1 MFTAIASQGISVG
14 TNLLSDALAKK
25 ITAFQDKEAVRHL
38 IETLHTWETQ
48 FEEANDGTV
57 VTSGAFCN
65 YVKHFKVME
74 RILTYVLDPSDSSL
88 PQEDFLEELQG
99 QMTEYLEEKNGKK
112 LSYDDKE
119 RILKYSNS
127 LFAAVKTFLFDQVSL
142 QDRGLLYAL
151 SQNHAELDQIKSFL
165 MEQFHMQERSLAVLQ
180 EQLLCFMESR
190 RTEDN
195 LLEKL
200 NAWNSR
206 EIKALG
212 ERYNPDVN
220 ISLSITGVFQ
230 GATLDDS
237 FKSRFLEKTDQFLLS
252 MQHDYSKEI
261 RQFCSGVAQA
271 VTELDFLNLKKDDID
286 HILSLTDEIL
296 AALGKKIDAYYKAED
311 KKALR
316 DTLYQLYQSQIAADE
331 FRTYL
336 TSAPVQAAVTPYV
349 VLVGDGGTGKSHLIA
364 DFIENRMTS
373 GQASLLLLNQ
383 SITSGVDV
391 PSSLPGW
398 IGFSGNYY
406 ELFECLEKTAVS
418 QQSRVLICI
427 DALNEGLGV
436 TFWRNALAGI
446 VELLERYPHIGLIVS
461 VRTQYEDN
469 LFAGQDALRSKMQR
483 VEHTGFSEITYEAMH
498 RYFSFYEITTDA
510 VIFPDTE
517 FSNPLFLRLFCK
529 SHRRTHICLEKLSLP
544 AIYKQYIDY
553 EEGKIAERCNCSRA
567 YKLVSRIIDAM
578 ISTRTSAEYGAV
590 RLSLDSALK
599 LIVEISKQW
608 NVTADVYGALLG
620 EGILTQITDY
630 RGNESVHITYERLE
644 DFFVASKIAT
654 AYAELP
660 RGTFLEAYSWVTHRT
675 DLLEFLGVILA
686 EEHGVELNELFSPS
700 DPWDAVTIRNAFL
713 YGLTWR
719 KSTSLTEKSRDY
731 INHEILDYEDS
742 FQEFIDLLFALSA
755 RSDHSLNAVETFH
768 YFQQFPMPD
777 RDAEF
782 IPVFDTLYLDRNSA
796 LSRLIEWGLHH
807 AREQRVPDDVA
818 EKSALI
824 LCWLLIS
831 PNTELRDR
839 ATKAIICILISH
851 TQSLIALMRKYE
863 GIDDPYILERI
874 YAIAFG
880 CAVNEGDPGELKSLA
895 EYTYAA
901 VFNRNTVYPNILL
914 RTYAKNVIDYARYMG
929 CIEEKDIRLEKI
941 TPPYHSTFPDIPSDE
956 EIKRYKLDYH
966 DPAFQNHHWA
976 QNILLDSMKVEYSR
990 SGRSGGY
997 GDFGRYTFQYYFHD
1011 WTQLHPMD
1019 LKNIAVKRIFEL
1031 GYDVEKHGHYDR
1043 ERTDSARVGTQMGK
1057 KERIGK
1063 KYQWIALYELAAQ
1076 VSDHYKMTIYDDTF
1090 GNRTQ
1095 GFCLGS
1101 FEPNIR
1107 NIDPTVLIPKTA
1119 KTHGIN
1125 CHIRYV
1131 IPSNTYDEWLTDFS
1145 EEPSFEECVPLLH
1158 EQQPY
1163 LLLTGNYNWT
1173 ESKHLGT
1180 KSYDFPRKYYWHQI
1194 RGYIVRKE
1202 HLEKFLQVLKGA
1214 DFMGRW
1220 MPEQQEVYKM
1230 YNKEFY
1236 WSDANAFFEASYYDN
1251 ADWTTIDSDEVSFRE
1266 KILIP
1271 VRQYY
1276 SERRGDLNVLGSE
1289 ITALN
1294 WYKPCKEIFTK
1305 LHLQYLGGSNC
1316 QFVDASGELVCFDSR
1331 EVLGD
1336 ESGFYIR
1343 QDRLLTFLRECG
1355 YSLVWTS
1362 LCEKR
1367 ILNSLGNQWDL
1378 PPKAIHM
1385 SSVYHLNGEKPEQTS
1400 QVITEEKLFY

>member
-1 MFTAIASQGISVG
+1 MLSVIGSQGINVG

-25 ITAFQDKEAVRHL
+25 ITAFQDKEAVRRL
-38 IETLHTWETQ
+38 IETLHTWEVQ
-48 FEEANDGTV
+48 FEQASDGTV
-57 VTSGAFCN
+57 VTSGAFCD
-65 YVKHFKVME
+65 YAKHFKVME
-74 RILTYVLDPSDSSL
+74 RILTYVLEPSDSPV
-88 PQEDFLEELQG
+88 PQEDFLEELHG
-99 QMTEYLEEKNGKK
+99 QMTEYLEEKNRKK
-112 LSYDDKE
+112 LSHDDRE
-119 RILKYSNS
+119 RISEYFNS
-127 LFAAVKTFLFDQVSL
+127 LFTAIKTFLFNRVSL

-151 SQNHAELDQIKSFL
+151 SQNHAELVQIKSFL
-165 MEQFHMQERSLAVLQ
+165 IERFHMQEQSLAALQ
-180 EQLLCFMESR
+180 EQLQRSTEPR
-190 RTEDN
+190 RTEDHF
-195 LLEKL
+195 LEKL
-200 NAWNSR
+200 DAWNSR

-220 ISLSITGVFQ
+220 ISLSITEVFQ
-230 GATLDDS
+230 GATLDNS
-237 FKSRFLEKTDQFLLS
+237 FKARFLEKTDQFLLS
-252 MQHDYSKEI
+252 MRHDYSKEI
-261 RQFCSGVAQA
+261 CQLCSGVMQA
-271 VTELDFLNLKKDDID
+271 ITDLDFLNLKKDVID
-286 HILSLTDEIL
+286 HILSLTDDIL
-296 AALGKKIDAYYKAED
+296 AALGKKIDAYYKTEN
-311 KKALR
+311 KKTLR
-316 DTLYQLYQSQIAADE
+316 NDLYQLSQSQIAADE
-331 FRTYL
+331 FKSYL

-349 VLVGDGGTGKSHLIA
+349 LLVGDGGTGKSHLIA
-364 DFIENRMTS
+364 DFIESRMTS
-373 GQASLLLLNQ
+373 GQASLLLLSQ
-383 SITSGVDV
+383 SITNGVDV
-391 PSSLPGW
+391 LSSLPGW
-398 IGFSGNYY
+398 IGCSGNYY
-406 ELFECLEKTAVS
+406 ELFERLEKTAVS

-427 DALNEGLGV
+427 DALNEGVGV
-436 TFWRNALAGI
+436 AFWRNALAGM
-446 VELLERYPHIGLIVS
+446 VEFLEHYPHIGLIVS
-461 VRTQYEDN
+461 VRTQYEDS
-469 LFAGQDALRSKMQR
+469 LFAGQDALRAKMQR
-483 VEHTGFSEITYEAMH
+483 VEHTGFSEIAYEAMH
-498 RYFSFYEITTDA
+498 QYFSFFEITTDA

-529 SHRRTHICLEKLSLP
+529 SHRCTHIRLEELSLP

-553 EEGKIAERCNCSRA
+553 EEGKIAEICNCSKA
-567 YKLVSRIIDAM
+567 YKLVSRIIDVM

-630 RGNESVHITYERLE
+630 SGNESVHITYERLE
-644 DFFVASKIAT
+644 DFFVASKIAA

-660 RGTFLEAYSWVTHRT
+660 RETFLEAYSWVTRRT

-686 EEHGVELNELFSPS
+686 EEHGIELNELFSS
-700 DPWDAVTIRNAFL
+700 SNPWDAVTIRNAFL

-719 KSTSLTEKSRDY
+719 KSTSFTQKTRDY
-731 INHEILDYEDS
+731 INHEILHYTGS
-742 FQEFIDLLFALSA
+742 FQKFIDLLFALSA
-755 RSDHSLNAVETFH
+755 RSGHPLNAVETFH

-777 RDAEF
+777 RDATF
-782 IPVFDTLYLDRNSA
+782 IPVFDTLYLYQNSA
-796 LSRLIEWGLHH
+796 LSRLIEWGLHY
-807 AREQRVPDDVA
+807 AREQFVPDDVA

-880 CAVNEGDPGELKSLA
+880 CAVNEEDPGKLKSLSEYIYA
-895 EYTYAA
+895 E
-901 VFNRNTVYPNILL
+901 VFNRDTVYPNILL

-941 TPPYHSTFPDIPSDE
+941 TPPYHSTFPDTPSDE

-966 DPAFQNHHWA
+966 DPAFQDYHWA
-976 QNILLDSMKVEYSR
+976 QNILLHSMRVEYSR

-997 GDFGRYTFQYYFHD
+997 GDFGRYTFQYYFHA
-1011 WTQLHPMD
+1011 WSQLHPMD

-1043 ERTDSARVGTQMGK
+1043 ERTGSARVGTQMGK

-1063 KYQWIALYELAAQ
+1063 KYQWIAFYELAAQ
-1076 VSDHYKMTIYDDTF
+1076 VSDHYKMTVYDGAF
-1090 GNRTQ
+1090 GDHTQ

-1107 NIDPTVLIPKTA
+1107 DIDPTVLLPKTA
-1119 KTHGIN
+1119 KMNGAN

-1131 IPSNTYDEWLTDFS
+1131 IPNNTYDEWLTDFS
-1145 EEPSFEECVPLLH
+1145 EEPSFKECVPLLY

-1163 LLLTGNYNWT
+1163 LLLTGNYDWT
-1173 ESKHLGT
+1173 EPKRLGT
-1180 KSYDFPRKYYWHQI
+1180 QSYDFPRKNYWHQI

-1202 HLEKFLQVLKGA
+1202 HLEKFLQALKGA

-1220 MPEQQEVYKM
+1220 MPEQQEIYKM

-1236 WSDANAFFEASYYDN
+1236 WSDANNFFKNSYYGN
-1251 ADWTTIDSDEVSFRE
+1251 TDWTTIDRDEVSFRE

-1276 SERRGDLNVLGSE
+1276 SERRGDLNVFGSE

-1294 WYKPCKEIFTK
+1294 WYKPCEEIFAK
-1305 LHLQYLGGSNC
+1305 LSLQYLRGSNC

-1343 QDRLLTFLRECG
+1343 QDRLLSFLREYG

-1362 LCEKR
+1362 LCEKQ
-1367 ILNSLGNQWDL
+1367 ILNLLGNQWDL

-1385 SSVYHLNGEKPEQTS
+1385 SSVYYLNGEELEQTS
-1400 QVITEEKLFY
+1400 QVITEEKLFS